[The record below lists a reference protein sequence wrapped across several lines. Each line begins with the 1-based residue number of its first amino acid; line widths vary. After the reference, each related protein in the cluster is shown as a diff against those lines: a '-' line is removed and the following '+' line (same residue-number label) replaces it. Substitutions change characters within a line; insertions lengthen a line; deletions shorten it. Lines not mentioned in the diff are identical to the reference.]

1 MWAKGGL
8 QWSLIL
14 YPLFVCLSVCL
25 KTVLVGSTDLSC
37 IPDPSAST
45 FPMPVFGCKTLPP
58 AFCLPNSFKFLI
70 FKLLLKFLSV
80 SLHGNVRTCVGAH
93 GDQKR
98 ASDPEPELHSV

>member
-1 MWAKGGL
+1 VEFDTL
-8 QWSLIL
+8 S
-14 YPLFVCLSVCL
+14 FVCLSVCL
-25 KTVLVGSTDLSC
+25 SVCLKMVLVGSTDLSC

-45 FPMPVFGCKTLPP
+45 FRMPVFGCKTLSP

-70 FKLLLKFLSV
+70 FKLLLKFL
-80 SLHGNVRTCVGAH
+80 HGNVHTCVGAH